1 MFQIP
6 ICQQCGYKWS
16 WKETFVKMFTFKNK
30 LRCPSCDSFQYVSKK
45 SRNQLS
51 LFVVFIPLLIVP
63 LVSFGISKY
72 FILTFELVAFALVLI
87 WMPFLYKLSN
97 KDDPMW

>member
-45 SRNQLS
+45 SRNQFS
-51 LFVVFIPLLIVP
+51 IAP
-63 LVSFGISKY
+63 K
-72 FILTFELVAFALVLI
+72 
-87 WMPFLYKLSN
+87 
-97 KDDPMW
+97 